1 MWAGLLANEL
11 CEFGPWCARKL
22 VRWSAF
28 RRYTD
33 PGRAEMR
40 AEELTALINDRP
52 GNLFKLITAVCF
64 AADAIIVCGRRAI
77 VREPDVGRG
86 SNPADLIRLA
96 MAARSRG
103 LYRHAAQLFKNG
115 VAQADAHAGANLIN
129 LLHDLHPAD
138 HEPAQWVVTHV
149 ALDAPYDVDYL
160 LEGLRKAA
168 VIRPPASP
176 PDDPYRSYVDVLS

>member
-1 MWAGLLANEL
+1 VTAEILLGIVTGLLANEL

-22 VRWSAF
+22 IRWSAF

-77 VREPDVGRG
+77 AREPDAGRG
-86 SNPADLIRLA
+86 SDPALPALTW
-96 MAARSRG
+96 
-103 LYRHAAQLFKNG
+103 Q
-115 VAQADAHAGANLIN
+115 VAIQV
-129 LLHDLHPAD
+129 
-138 HEPAQWVVTHV
+138 E
-149 ALDAPYDVDYL
+149 ALDRSGL
-160 LEGLRKAA
+160 LSA
-168 VIRPPASP
+168 VTRVLSEQHVNILSASVTTGR
-176 PDDPYRSYVDVLS
+176 DRVAVSRFTFEMGDPKHVGDVLRAVRAIDDVHDVYRVTS